1 MYGIFILPYTVSLRF
16 VWEEGKD
23 IERLIRER
31 AQKYWGQW
39 RRKGNHKR
47 GGGGNQIVF
56 GKCAILQTREWL
68 LRIKKHIRKRALSTA
83 LCFTL
88 LYWTITVVD
97 SDLLRLT

>member
-1 MYGIFILPYTVSLRF
+1 MKGLL
-16 VWEEGKD
+16 
-23 IERLIRER
+23 ERGLNSTGVNGDGR
-31 AQKYWGQW
+31 AIIK
-39 RRKGNHKR
+39 
-47 GGGGNQIVF
+47 GGGNQIVF
-56 GKCAILQTREWL
+56 GKCAILQTRVWL

>member
-23 IERLIRER
+23 VGLLERGLNSTGVNGDGR
-31 AQKYWGQW
+31 AIIK
-39 RRKGNHKR
+39 

-56 GKCAILQTREWL
+56 GKCAILQTMVWL

>member
-1 MYGIFILPYTVSLRF
+1 MKGLL
-16 VWEEGKD
+16 
-23 IERLIRER
+23 ERGLNSTGVNGDGR
-31 AQKYWGQW
+31 AII
-39 RRKGNHKR
+39 KGG
-47 GGGGNQIVF
+47 GGGGNKIVF
-56 GKCAILQTREWL
+56 GKCAILQTMVWL

>member
-1 MYGIFILPYTVSLRF
+1 MKGLL
-16 VWEEGKD
+16 
-23 IERLIRER
+23 ERGLKSTGVNGDGR
-31 AQKYWGQW
+31 AIIK
-39 RRKGNHKR
+39 